1 MEMNSFT
8 AWFYALII
16 FLVLGWACFAYDT
29 TTNNLLNQDFTNNSW
44 SGTNQ
49 SSRHGNSTIAGVDSK
64 YVESTISL
72 RDTLTQEQINGGFKS
87 TLGADIWF
95 WNNREQSVVM
105 KQTIGGVTQTR
116 IVDRADGYYNTY
128 TDTIIVNENLVTDY
142 DVNVKFEF
150 NESGNSSYHYAADL
164 KNPTL
169 AVNYWD
175 NPVKPDVIEDLE
187 EVIEDIP
194 QFIEPEL
201 PIETNVPIVIFEPME
216 EFVVNPNIPDT
227 IIEEPQDSIEKDFED
242 EQIFESFGGPE
253 IVEEPMP
260 DEPTEPDNTVAMDSF
275 TDEALPM
282 EMPSDEPTNE
292 FTSTSEVAETPIE
305 SESVMEDEPVETESA
320 KVEEVDEEP
329 EVESSIAQK
338 EEVVEEE
345 PVAKKEEVVEEETPT
360 VAKEETV
367 EEGSVVKEEP
377 KEVVADKPKIKE
389 FSVDVADVEAHVKSK
404 VKSVE
409 QQLQAIS
416 IIAAKAMVKN
426 EVNLNQY
433 TNKNQQMFDNRKI
446 YNNNNYNDV
455 VLLDS
460 YMIDIYANDN
470 RIAQI
475 TMNDPVLKYQNDL
488 REATFKRQQAER
500 ELRKLRGF

>member
-1 MEMNSFT
+1 MAMNSFT

-29 TTNNLLNQDFTNNSW
+29 TTGNLINQNFTNNSW

-95 WNNREQSVVM
+95 WNSKEQSVVM

-116 IVDRADGYYNTY
+116 IVDRASGYYNTY

-150 NESGNSSYHYAADL
+150 NHSDNASSHLAADL

-175 NPVKPDVIEDLE
+175 NPVKPEVIEDLE

-194 QFIEPEL
+194 QFTEPEL
-201 PIETNVPIVIFEPME
+201 PIDTYVPIVIFEPIE

-260 DEPTEPDNTVAMDSF
+260 DEPTEPENTVAMDSF

-292 FTSTSEVAETPIE
+292 FTSTNEVAEAPIE
-305 SESVMEDEPVETESA
+305 SESVMEDEPVETQSA

-345 PVAKKEEVVEEETPT
+345 GPT
-360 VAKEETV
+360 I
-367 EEGSVVKEEP
+367 KEEP
-377 KEVVADKPKIKE
+377 KEVIADKPKIQE

-404 VKSVE
+404 VKSIE

-426 EVNLNQY
+426 EVNLSQY

>member
-1 MEMNSFT
+1 
-8 AWFYALII
+8 
-16 FLVLGWACFAYDT
+16 
-29 TTNNLLNQDFTNNSW
+29 
-44 SGTNQ
+44 
-49 SSRHGNSTIAGVDSK
+49 
-64 YVESTISL
+64 
-72 RDTLTQEQINGGFKS
+72 
-87 TLGADIWF
+87 
-95 WNNREQSVVM
+95 M

-128 TDTIIVNENLVTDY
+128 TDTIIINKNLVTDY
-142 DVNVKFEF
+142 NVNVKFEF
-150 NESGNSSYHYAADL
+150 NESGISNYHYAADL

-169 AVNYWD
+169 AVNYWN
-175 NPVKPDVIEDLE
+175 NPVKPEVIDDLE
-187 EVIEDIP
+187 EVIDDIP
-194 QFIEPEL
+194 QFTEPEL
-201 PIETNVPIVIFEPME
+201 PIDTYVPIVIFKPIE

-253 IVEEPMP
+253 IVEEEPMP

-292 FTSTSEVAETPIE
+292 FTSTSEVAEAPIE

-345 PVAKKEEVVEEETPT
+345 TPT
-360 VAKEETV
+360 I
-367 EEGSVVKEEP
+367 KEEP
-377 KEVVADKPKIKE
+377 KEVVADKPKIQE

-404 VKSVE
+404 VKSIE

-426 EVNLNQY
+426 EVNLSQY
-433 TNKNQQMFDNRKI
+433 TNKNDQMFDNRKI

>member
-1 MEMNSFT
+1 
-8 AWFYALII
+8 
-16 FLVLGWACFAYDT
+16 
-29 TTNNLLNQDFTNNSW
+29 
-44 SGTNQ
+44 
-49 SSRHGNSTIAGVDSK
+49 
-64 YVESTISL
+64 
-72 RDTLTQEQINGGFKS
+72 
-87 TLGADIWF
+87 
-95 WNNREQSVVM
+95 
-105 KQTIGGVTQTR
+105 
-116 IVDRADGYYNTY
+116 
-128 TDTIIVNENLVTDY
+128 
-142 DVNVKFEF
+142 
-150 NESGNSSYHYAADL
+150 
-164 KNPTL
+164 
-169 AVNYWD
+169 
-175 NPVKPDVIEDLE
+175 
-187 EVIEDIP
+187 
-194 QFIEPEL
+194 
-201 PIETNVPIVIFEPME
+201 ME

-260 DEPTEPDNTVAMDSF
+260 DEPTEPENTVAMDSF

-338 EEVVEEE
+338 EEIVEEE

-377 KEVVADKPKIKE
+377 KEVIADKPKIKE

>member
-1 MEMNSFT
+1 MAMNSFT

-128 TDTIIVNENLVTDY
+128 TDTIIINKNLVTDY
-142 DVNVKFEF
+142 NVNVKFEF
-150 NESGNSSYHYAADL
+150 NESGNSNYHYAADL

-253 IVEEPMP
+253 IVEEEPMP

-292 FTSTSEVAETPIE
+292 FTSTSEVAEAPIE

-345 PVAKKEEVVEEETPT
+345 TPT
-360 VAKEETV
+360 I
-367 EEGSVVKEEP
+367 KEEP
-377 KEVVADKPKIKE
+377 KEVVADKPKIQE

-404 VKSVE
+404 VKSIE

-426 EVNLNQY
+426 EVNLSQY
-433 TNKNQQMFDNRKI
+433 TNKNDQMFDNRKI

>member
-8 AWFYALII
+8 AWFYALIV

-29 TTNNLLNQDFTNNSW
+29 TTNNLLNQVFTNNSW
-44 SGTNQ
+44 SGANQ
-49 SSRHGNSTIAGVDSK
+49 GSRHGNNTIAGVDSK

-116 IVDRADGYYNTY
+116 IVNRADGYYNTY

-260 DEPTEPDNTVAMDSF
+260 DEPTEPENTVAMDS
-275 TDEALPM
+275 
-282 EMPSDEPTNE
+282 
-292 FTSTSEVAETPIE
+292 TSTSEVAETPIE

-338 EEVVEEE
+338 EEIVEEE